1 MICYIQIIKGGMNM
15 KELIMNNMEFIVTFT
30 TMVVVWILGRIS
42 KKSKYVDNNV
52 IIFQNI
58 TVGLIVT
65 GIYYWITGDLSKAV
79 MLSGLFATT
88 GYDMLHNIQ
97 KLFDKKEK

>member
-1 MICYIQIIKGGMNM
+1 M
-15 KELIMNNMEFIVTFT
+15 KELIMNNMEFIVTFR
-30 TMVVVWILGRIS
+30 TMIVVWILGRIS
-42 KKSKYVDNNV
+42 KKSKYIDNNV

>member
-1 MICYIQIIKGGMNM
+1 M

-58 TVGLIVT
+58 TIGLIVT

>member
-1 MICYIQIIKGGMNM
+1 M

-30 TMVVVWILGRIS
+30 TMIVVWILGRIS
-42 KKSKYVDNNV
+42 KESKYVDNNV

>member
-1 MICYIQIIKGGMNM
+1 M
-15 KELIMNNMEFIVTFT
+15 KELSMNNMEFIVTFT

>member
-1 MICYIQIIKGGMNM
+1 M

-30 TMVVVWILGRIS
+30 TMIVVWILGRIS

-58 TVGLIVT
+58 TIGLIVT

>member
-1 MICYIQIIKGGMNM
+1 M
-15 KELIMNNMEFIVTFT
+15 KELIINNMEFIVTFT
-30 TMVVVWILGRIS
+30 TMIVVWILGRIS

>member
-1 MICYIQIIKGGMNM
+1 M

-30 TMVVVWILGRIS
+30 TMIVVWILGRIS

-97 KLFDKKEK
+97 KRFDKKEK

>member
-1 MICYIQIIKGGMNM
+1 M

-30 TMVVVWILGRIS
+30 TMIVVWILGRIS

-52 IIFQNI
+52 IIFHNI

>member
-1 MICYIQIIKGGMNM
+1 MEIIKGGMNR

-30 TMVVVWILGRIS
+30 TMIVVWILGRIS

>member
-1 MICYIQIIKGGMNM
+1 M

-30 TMVVVWILGRIS
+30 TMIVVWILGRIS

-97 KLFDKKEK
+97 KLFNKKEK

>member
-1 MICYIQIIKGGMNM
+1 M

-30 TMVVVWILGRIS
+30 TMIVVWILGRIS

-65 GIYYWITGDLSKAV
+65 AIYYWITGDLSKAV

>member
-1 MICYIQIIKGGMNM
+1 MEIIKGGMNM

-30 TMVVVWILGRIS
+30 TMIVVWILGRIS

>member
-1 MICYIQIIKGGMNM
+1 M

-30 TMVVVWILGRIS
+30 TMIVVWILGRIS

-58 TVGLIVT
+58 TIGLIVT

-88 GYDMLHNIQ
+88 GYDMLHNI
-97 KLFDKKEK
+97 KKIFDKKEK

>member
-1 MICYIQIIKGGMNM
+1 M
-15 KELIMNNMEFIVTFT
+15 
-30 TMVVVWILGRIS
+30 GRIS
-42 KKSKYVDNNV
+42 KRSKYVDNNV
-52 IIFQNI
+52 IICQNI

>member
-1 MICYIQIIKGGMNM
+1 M

-30 TMVVVWILGRIS
+30 TMIVVWILGRIS

-88 GYDMLHNIQ
+88 GYDTLHNIQ

>member
-1 MICYIQIIKGGMNM
+1 M
-15 KELIMNNMEFIVTFT
+15 KELIMNNMEFIITFT
-30 TMVVVWILGRIS
+30 TMVVVWILGKIS

-58 TVGLIVT
+58 IVGLIVT
-65 GIYYWITGDLSKAV
+65 GVYYWITGDLSKAL

-97 KLFDKKEK
+97 KLLDKKEK

>member
-1 MICYIQIIKGGMNM
+1 M

-30 TMVVVWILGRIS
+30 TMIVVWVLGRIS

>member
-1 MICYIQIIKGGMNM
+1 M

-88 GYDMLHNIQ
+88 GYAMLHNIQ

>member
-1 MICYIQIIKGGMNM
+1 M
-15 KELIMNNMEFIVTFT
+15 KELIMNNMEFIVSFT
-30 TMVVVWILGRIS
+30 TMIVVWILGRIS

>member
-1 MICYIQIIKGGMNM
+1 M

-30 TMVVVWILGRIS
+30 TMIVVWILGRIS

-58 TVGLIVT
+58 TVGLTVT

>member
-1 MICYIQIIKGGMNM
+1 M

-97 KLFDKKEK
+97 KLFDKKGK

>member
-1 MICYIQIIKGGMNM
+1 M

-30 TMVVVWILGRIS
+30 TMIVVWILGRIS

-58 TVGLIVT
+58 TVGIIVT

>member
-1 MICYIQIIKGGMNM
+1 MEIIKGGMNM

>member
-1 MICYIQIIKGGMNM
+1 M
-15 KELIMNNMEFIVTFT
+15 KELIMNNMEIIVTFT
-30 TMVVVWILGRIS
+30 TMIVLCILGKIS

-65 GIYYWITGDLSKAV
+65 GIYYWITGDLGKAV

-88 GYDMLHNIQ
+88 GYDILNNIE
-97 KLFDKKEK
+97 KLLDEKRK

>member
-1 MICYIQIIKGGMNM
+1 M

>member
-1 MICYIQIIKGGMNM
+1 M

-30 TMVVVWILGRIS
+30 TMIVVWILGRIS

-97 KLFDKKEK
+97 KLFDKQEK

>member
-1 MICYIQIIKGGMNM
+1 M

-30 TMVVVWILGRIS
+30 TMAVVWILGRIS
-42 KKSKYVDNNV
+42 QKSKYVDNNV

>member
-1 MICYIQIIKGGMNM
+1 M

-65 GIYYWITGDLSKAV
+65 GIYYWITWDLSKAV
-79 MLSGLFATT
+79 M
-88 GYDMLHNIQ
+88 
-97 KLFDKKEK
+97 

>member
-1 MICYIQIIKGGMNM
+1 M

-97 KLFDKKEK
+97 KLFNKKEK

>member
-1 MICYIQIIKGGMNM
+1 M

-30 TMVVVWILGRIS
+30 TMIVVWILRRIS

-97 KLFDKKEK
+97 KLFDKNEK

>member
-1 MICYIQIIKGGMNM
+1 M

-30 TMVVVWILGRIS
+30 TMIVVWILGRIS
-42 KKSKYVDNNV
+42 KKSKYIDNNV

>member
-1 MICYIQIIKGGMNM
+1 M

-30 TMVVVWILGRIS
+30 TIVVVWILGRIS

>member
-1 MICYIQIIKGGMNM
+1 M

-42 KKSKYVDNNV
+42 KKSKYIDNNV

>member
-1 MICYIQIIKGGMNM
+1 M
-15 KELIMNNMEFIVTFT
+15 KELIMNDMEFIVTFT

>member
-1 MICYIQIIKGGMNM
+1 M

-79 MLSGLFATT
+79 MLS
-88 GYDMLHNIQ
+88 
-97 KLFDKKEK
+97 

>member
-1 MICYIQIIKGGMNM
+1 M

-52 IIFQNI
+52 IIFQYI

>member
-1 MICYIQIIKGGMNM
+1 M

-30 TMVVVWILGRIS
+30 TMIVVWILGRIS

>member
-1 MICYIQIIKGGMNM
+1 M
-15 KELIMNNMEFIVTFT
+15 KELITNNMEFIITFT
-30 TMVVVWILGRIS
+30 TMVVVWILGKIS

-58 TVGLIVT
+58 IVGLIVT
-65 GIYYWITGDLSKAV
+65 GVYYWITGDLSKAL

-97 KLFDKKEK
+97 KLLDKKEK